1 MSRRIQIVEPTLDG
15 FSGHCYA
22 MVVSLCRSL
31 KVQTDIWAAKGAE
44 SLSFGPIASVHALFY
59 RRLRL
64 LQQVW
69 LYRRLLAQGHPVVV
83 TTARR
88 SDLMALDWVAG
99 QVLPE
104 LRVFLYFHW
113 YRESPKRFRFL
124 QKMAARQP
132 NLVIFGT
139 TPSVVDLFT
148 RAGFSN
154 AHLLPYPASTSISQN
169 DCVPF
174 SKLLYAG
181 AARQD
186 KGFRQIVDLV
196 GMLADIKENIPLAV
210 QISADHF
217 GKMDS
222 ATRADIE
229 RLRRIGYGPLRLIE
243 ETLSPAEYSAVYSGS
258 ICLQPYDRDEFRDR
272 VSGVTLDALAAGCP
286 IVTTA
291 GTWMSRLIEPYRA
304 GVAVDTPTAGKIY
317 DAVKTMIADYAQF
330 QSRAWMAGG
339 AQKQDS
345 WEPLTRLLM
354 VSSKR

>member
-1 MSRRIQIVEPTLDG
+1 
-15 FSGHCYA
+15 

-31 KVQTDIWAAKGAE
+31 KMGADVWAAKGAE
-44 SLSFGPIASVHALFY
+44 SLSFGPMATVHALFY
-59 RRLRL
+59 RRIRL

-69 LYRRLLAQGHPVVV
+69 LYRRLIAESRPVVV

-88 SDLMALDWVAG
+88 SDLIALDWVAG
-99 QVLPE
+99 RVLPE
-104 LRVFLYFHW
+104 HRVFLYFHW
-113 YRESPKRFRFL
+113 YRESPRKFRFL
-124 QKMAARQP
+124 QKMAVRQP

-139 TPSVVDLFT
+139 TPTVVDLFT
-148 RAGFSN
+148 RAGFGN
-154 AHLLPYPASTSISQN
+154 ARVLPYPASTPIPQSEI
-169 DCVPF
+169 VPF
-174 SKLLYAG
+174 SNLLYAG

-186 KGFRQIVDLV
+186 KGFRQVVDLV
-196 GMLADIKENIPLAV
+196 GMLADSKETIPVAV

-222 ATRADIE
+222 ETREDIE

-243 ETLSPAEYSAVYSGS
+243 ETLTPAEYSALYPGS

-291 GTWMSRLIEPYRA
+291 GTWMSRLIEPSRA
-304 GVAVDTPTAGKIY
+304 GIALDTPTAGKMY
-317 DAVKTMIADYAQF
+317 DAAKMIIADYADF
-330 QSRAWMAGG
+330 QSRAWSAGR

-345 WEPLTRLLM
+345 WEPLTKLLEE
-354 VSSKR
+354 SAGSR